1 MANQKF
7 VQMFKR
13 WIYLIMDNNFQ
24 NIDFIFDN
32 PVEIESKNDIMLAP
46 SKSPRTPPKSAMTS
60 LAP

>member
-1 MANQKF
+1 MANQEFCSKDGF
-7 VQMFKR
+7 
-13 WIYLIMDNNFQ
+13 YLIMDNDFQ

>member
-1 MANQKF
+1 MASQDFCSKKGF
-7 VQMFKR
+7 
-13 WIYLIMDNNFQ
+13 YLVDNHFQ